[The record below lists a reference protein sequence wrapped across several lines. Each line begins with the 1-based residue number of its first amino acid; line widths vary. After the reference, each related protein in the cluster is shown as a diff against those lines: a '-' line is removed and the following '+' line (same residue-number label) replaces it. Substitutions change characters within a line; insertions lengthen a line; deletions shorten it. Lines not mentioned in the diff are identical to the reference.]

1 LTTHKFQFELP
12 SSMPFYTM
20 RMLGFERPEL
30 PVKSKGSVNTEKS
43 NRMDGDNFDL
53 AKVTRLYNFTGQVA
67 VITGGTGVLGGEIAG
82 ALAALGAQVV
92 ILGRN
97 LKAGEKIRQRLGSRG
112 KIELVY
118 CDVLDIT
125 KIKTAAESVVEKLH
139 GIDILVNA
147 AGGNQ
152 SKATINSEQTFFD
165 LQPDV
170 LRSVFD
176 LNLMGTLLPC
186 QIFGRIMADRGR
198 GIILN
203 VTSMAAT
210 RPLTKVGAYGAAK
223 AAISNFT
230 QWLAVHLAQEYS
242 PYIRVNAI
250 APGFLRT
257 EQNRFLLTDK
267 ETGELTPR
275 GKVIIEH
282 TPMGRFGSP
291 EDLLGAVLWLLSP
304 ASSFVTGAV
313 VPVDGGFGA
322 YSGV

>member
-1 LTTHKFQFELP
+1 
-12 SSMPFYTM
+12 MPFYTM
-20 RMLGFERPEL
+20 RMLGFEWPEL
-30 PVKSKGSVNTEKS
+30 LVKSKESVNTEKS
-43 NRMDGDNFDL
+43 KRMDGDNFDL
-53 AKVTRLYNFTGQVA
+53 AKVTRLYDFTGQVA

-97 LKAGEKIRQRLGSRG
+97 LEAGERIRQRLGSRG

-125 KIKTAAESVVEKLH
+125 KIKTAAETVVEKLH
-139 GIDILVNA
+139 RIDILVNA

-152 SKATINSEQTFFD
+152 SKATTNSEQTFFD

-186 QIFGRIMADRGR
+186 QIFGRIMADGER

-250 APGFLRT
+250 APGFLKT

-267 ETGELTPR
+267 DTGELTPR